1 MYVNRSILLDRDI
14 NYLKYLLLCIFNLKL
29 DYLILFGDCY
39 YDYVIVDLFVLIFI
53 IIIRLSSVVQ

>member
-1 MYVNRSILLDRDI
+1 MYVNRSIFLDRDI

-53 IIIRLSSVVQ
+53 IVIRLSSVVQ

>member
-1 MYVNRSILLDRDI
+1 MYVNRSIFLDRDI

>member
-1 MYVNRSILLDRDI
+1 MYVNRSIFLDRDI

-39 YDYVIVDLFVLIFI
+39 YDYVIVDLFVMIFI